1 MKNELIKKMNEKI
14 PFNKKYPEFKDL
26 ISYDKECDTEF
37 IAVDLIESVLD
48 KHFMRKLKYK
58 DAVLTMAKD
67 MADYRQKVKDAIM
80 KHLSLDK
87 ALFNKI
93 KPKNITNLIEE
104 LDLE

>member
-1 MKNELIKKMNEKI
+1 MAESFIE
-14 PFNKKYPEFKDL
+14 KYPEFTDKVFHTEEIPKDRDDEH
-26 ISYDKECDTEF
+26 IQK
-37 IAVDLIESVLD
+37 VDVEQILD
-48 KHFMRKLKYK
+48 KHFMRKLLYK
-58 DAVLTMAKD
+58 DAILGCAKD

-93 KPKNITNLIEE
+93 KPENITNLIEE